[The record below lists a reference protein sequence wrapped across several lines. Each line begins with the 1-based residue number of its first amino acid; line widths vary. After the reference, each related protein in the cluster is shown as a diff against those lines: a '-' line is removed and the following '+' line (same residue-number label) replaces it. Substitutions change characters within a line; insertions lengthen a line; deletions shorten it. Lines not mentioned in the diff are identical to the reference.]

1 MRKPIHSVAGL
12 AGLLLLAAPAAA
24 QDAPA
29 APAAPA
35 PLPAPAAPP
44 APIPPAPTP
53 PAALVVQPAPAAP
66 SAPVTP
72 ASPTTPTALQI
83 VQAFAAQSPPE
94 LPSGNVVKGPIF
106 PEEVAP
112 PSDPQNPNSMRF
124 ALHGYFRA
132 PLRIGWRARTDAK
145 PGEASTSFR
154 TPWLVDDDFFQSGFK
169 YTRNAESDFTEL
181 YLMAGNEHLT
191 GTVSLQG
198 SLYSD
203 PAQPLIDKQMGISQ
217 GFLTY
222 RYNFD
227 LPADI
232 KLRLKVKGGAFS
244 DRFGWQEHYDTYIFG
259 RTHQMGEQ
267 VRADLDVGKLTFSV
281 LEGFGAHL
289 EQIQSNQ
296 GLSMLDYFRLS
307 ASYDKTAELALY
319 YLRTWTQ
326 DKRQLKE
333 IADASMRVM
342 GVEARVDSGP
352 FGRLV
357 VGLSGLSAD
366 QATSLAPSLE
376 VMHSSGGRGITENY
390 LGTDKSNNGTGSLFN
405 LGFQYDFSMAGFL
418 KKLVA
423 EGKPLGDADV
433 TYSVFGMYTR
443 VGSDQKDPDPTVNR
457 DGDQMFKWGMELNA
471 WPLSWLGASV
481 RYDRVIPD
489 IHDDPSAFRIISPRL
504 TLRTHWIADAM
515 LYVQWSHYIYGERVA
530 LRQGQI
536 PLEVVPDNNML
547 KIQAQLAF

>member
-1 MRKPIHSVAGL
+1 MRKLIRSAAALVG
-12 AGLLLLAAPAAA
+12 LLLAAPAAA

-29 APAAPA
+29 PPPA
-35 PLPAPAAPP
+35 PSPALAPTAAPP
-44 APIPPAPTP
+44 APPPAVPPP
-53 PAALVVQPAPAAP
+53 PAATTP
-66 SAPVTP
+66 SA
-72 ASPTTPTALQI
+72 LQV

-94 LPSGNVVKGPIF
+94 LPSGNVVKGPVF
-106 PEEVAP
+106 PEEMAP
-112 PSDPQNPNSMRF
+112 PSDPESPNSMRF

-132 PLRIGWRARTDAK
+132 PLRIGWRTRTDAK
-145 PGEASTSFR
+145 PGEATTSFR

-169 YTRNAESDFTEL
+169 YTRNPESDFTEL
-181 YLMAGNEHLT
+181 YLMAGNAHLT
-191 GTVSLQG
+191 GTVGLAG

-203 PAQPLIDKQMGISQ
+203 PARPIIDKQLGISQ

-222 RYNFD
+222 RYD
-227 LPADI
+227 LALPSDL

-244 DRFGWQEHYDTYIFG
+244 DRFGWQEKYDTYIFG

-267 VRADLDVGKLTFSV
+267 VRADLDVGKFTFSV

-289 EQIQSNQ
+289 EAIESNQ
-296 GLSMLDYFRLS
+296 GLSLLDYFRVG
-307 ASYDKTAELALY
+307 ASYDRTAELAFY

-366 QATSLAPSLE
+366 QATSLAPSIE
-376 VMHSSGGRGITENY
+376 VMHSAGGRGVTENY
-390 LGTDKSNNGTGSLFN
+390 LGTDKSNNGTGSLLN
-405 LGFQYDFSMAGFL
+405 LGFQYDFSLAALL
-418 KKLVA
+418 KKFTA
-423 EGKPLGDADV
+423 DKPLGEADV
-433 TYSVFGMYTR
+433 TYSLFGMYTR
-443 VGSDQKDPDPTVNR
+443 VGSDQKDADPTVNR

-489 IHDDPSAFRIISPRL
+489 IHDNPSAFRIISPRVS
-504 TLRTHWIADAM
+504 LRTHWIADA
-515 LYVQWSHYIYGERVA
+515 LLFVQWSHYLYGDRVA

-536 PLEVVPDNNML
+536 PLEVLPDKDML

>member
-1 MRKPIHSVAGL
+1 MRKPILAVAGL
-12 AGLLLLAAPAAA
+12 AWLLLLPSPAAA
-24 QDAPA
+24 QDVPSAPATAPTPPAPPAALPPPALAPAA
-29 APAAPA
+29 APAAP
-35 PLPAPAAPP
+35 P
-44 APIPPAPTP
+44 
-53 PAALVVQPAPAAP
+53 PAAP
-66 SAPVTP
+66 SVAP
-72 ASPTTPTALQI
+72 SALQVI
-83 VQAFAAQSPPE
+83 SAFAAQSPAE
-94 LPSGNVVKGPIF
+94 LPAGNAVKGPLF
-106 PEEVAP
+106 PEELAP
-112 PSDPQNPNSMRF
+112 PSDPQSPNSMRF

-181 YLMAGNEHLT
+181 YLMAGNAHLT
-191 GTVSLQG
+191 GTVSIQG

-203 PAQPLIDKQMGISQ
+203 PARPLIDKQLGISQ

-222 RYNFD
+222 RYD
-227 LPADI
+227 LHLPSDLE
-232 KLRLKVKGGAFS
+232 LRLRVKGGAFS
-244 DRFGWQEHYDTYIFG
+244 DRFGWQEKYDTYIFG

-289 EQIQSNQ
+289 EAIESNQ
-296 GLSMLDYFRLS
+296 GLSLLDYFRLS

-326 DKRQLKE
+326 DKRQLKQ
-333 IADASMRVM
+333 INDASMRVM

-357 VGLSGLSAD
+357 VGLSALSAD
-366 QATSLAPSLE
+366 QVTSLAPSLE
-376 VMHSSGGRGITENY
+376 IMHSNGGNGIAQNY
-390 LGTDKSNNGTGSLFN
+390 LGTEKSNNGTGSLFN
-405 LGFQYDFSMAGFL
+405 LGFQYDVSAAALL
-418 KKLVA
+418 KKLVGA
-423 EGKPLGDADV
+423 GKPLGEADV
-433 TYSVFGMYTR
+433 TWSIFGMYTR
-443 VGSDQKDPDPTVNR
+443 VGSDQKDPDPTINH
-457 DGDQMFKWGMELNA
+457 DGNQMFKWGMELAA

-504 TLRTHWIADAM
+504 SLRTHWIADAM
-515 LYVQWSHYIYGERVA
+515 LFVQWSRYVYGERVA

-536 PLEVVPDNNML
+536 PLEVLPDKDML